1 MFFKDIIG
9 QDEVKKRLIHSVK
22 SGQIA
27 HAQLFCGPEGIGKL
41 PLVLAYARY
50 IQCTN
55 KGEDDA
61 CGVCP
66 SCKQFSSVMHPDIHF
81 VFPIYKNE
89 KKKKRLCDDYIDEW
103 RKCLSENQYLSLEQ
117 WLSYIDAENSQ
128 VSIYADESREIIRKI
143 SLKTYESDY
152 KIMIIWLPEL
162 MNPVCA
168 NKLLKILEEPYEK
181 TVFLLVSNQPDKIL
195 GTILSRSQRIN
206 MRVVSPEKISEAL
219 QRRYSLGQQ
228 DADAVAHIAN
238 GNFIKALETI
248 QLSEENQYFFDLF
261 VRLMRLAYG
270 RKIKDLKVWSEE
282 AADMGREKEKRFLA
296 YTQRMLRENY
306 IYNLHIPEISYL
318 NSREEQFSTRFAPFI
333 HERNIISL
341 MNELSKAESDIS
353 QNANG
358 KIVFFDLTIK
368 MIMLLKS

>member
-9 QDEVKKRLIHSVK
+9 QEEIKQRLIHSVQ

-27 HAQLFCGPEGIGKL
+27 HAQLFCGSEGIGKL
-41 PLVLAYARY
+41 PMALAYARY

-55 KGEDDA
+55 KGEHDA
-61 CGVCP
+61 CGICP
-66 SCKQFSSVMHPDIHF
+66 SCKQFSSIMHPDIHF

-89 KKKKRLCDDYIDEW
+89 KKKKRICDDYLNEW
-103 RKCLSENQYLSLEQ
+103 RKCISENQYFSLER
-117 WLSYIDAENSQ
+117 WLTYLDAENAQ

-152 KIMIIWLPEL
+152 KVMIIWLPEL

-181 TVFLLVSNQPDKIL
+181 TVFLLVSNQPDRIL

-206 MRVVSPEKISEAL
+206 MRSVSTEKISEAL
-219 QRRYSLGQQ
+219 QNQYSLGQQ
-228 DADAVAHIAN
+228 DAEAVAHVAN
-238 GNFIKALETI
+238 GNYIKALEAI
-248 QLSEENQYFFDLF
+248 RLSEENQYFFELF
-261 VRLMRLAYG
+261 VQLMRLAYG
-270 RKIKDLKVWSEE
+270 RKIKELKAWSEE
-282 AADMGREKEKRFLA
+282 AADMGREKEKRFLIYA
-296 YTQRMLRENY
+296 QRMLRENY
-306 IYNLHIPEISYL
+306 IYNLHVPEISYL
-318 NSREEQFSTRFAPFI
+318 NSQEKQFSARFAPFI
-333 HERNIISL
+333 HERNIIPL
-341 MNELSKAESDIS
+341 MEELGKAESDIS

-358 KIVFFDLTIK
+358 KIVFFDLAIK

>member
-1 MFFKDIIG
+1 M
-9 QDEVKKRLIHSVK
+9 
-22 SGQIA
+22 
-27 HAQLFCGPEGIGKL
+27 
-41 PLVLAYARY
+41 
-50 IQCTN
+50 
-55 KGEDDA
+55 
-61 CGVCP
+61 
-66 SCKQFSSVMHPDIHF
+66 
-81 VFPIYKNE
+81 
-89 KKKKRLCDDYIDEW
+89 
-103 RKCLSENQYLSLEQ
+103 
-117 WLSYIDAENSQ
+117 
-128 VSIYADESREIIRKI
+128 
-143 SLKTYESDY
+143 
-152 KIMIIWLPEL
+152 
-162 MNPVCA
+162 
-168 NKLLKILEEPYEK
+168 
-181 TVFLLVSNQPDKIL
+181 
-195 GTILSRSQRIN
+195 RI
-206 MRVVSPEKISEAL
+206 VSPEKISEAL

-341 MNELSKAESDIS
+341 MNELSRAESDIS

-358 KIVFFDLTIK
+358 KIVFFDLAIK

>member
-1 MFFKDIIG
+1 MQTIQFG
-9 QDEVKKRLIHSVK
+9 
-22 SGQIA
+22 
-27 HAQLFCGPEGIGKL
+27 HASRRSLCIS
-41 PLVLAYARY
+41 
-50 IQCTN
+50 
-55 KGEDDA
+55 D
-61 CGVCP
+61 
-66 SCKQFSSVMHPDIHF
+66 
-81 VFPIYKNE
+81 YKNE
-89 KKKKRLCDDYIDEW
+89 KKKKTFVDDDYIDEW

-261 VRLMRLAYG
+261 VRLMRLAYS
-270 RKIKDLKVWSEE
+270 RKIKDLKAWSEE
-282 AADMGREKEKRFLA
+282 AADMGREKEKRFSGL
-296 YTQRMLRENY
+296 YSTYVTRKL
-306 IYNLHIPEISYL
+306 YL
-318 NSREEQFSTRFAPFI
+318 
-333 HERNIISL
+333 
-341 MNELSKAESDIS
+341 
-353 QNANG
+353 
-358 KIVFFDLTIK
+358 
-368 MIMLLKS
+368 

>member
-1 MFFKDIIG
+1 
-9 QDEVKKRLIHSVK
+9 
-22 SGQIA
+22 
-27 HAQLFCGPEGIGKL
+27 
-41 PLVLAYARY
+41 
-50 IQCTN
+50 
-55 KGEDDA
+55 
-61 CGVCP
+61 
-66 SCKQFSSVMHPDIHF
+66 MHPDVHF

-248 QLSEENQYFFDLF
+248 Q
-261 VRLMRLAYG
+261 RLMRLAYS
-270 RKIKDLKVWSEE
+270 RKIKDLKAWSEE

-358 KIVFFDLTIK
+358 KIVFFDLAIK